1 MANPSHTLRTHAIS
15 RLTRAAL
22 CILIVAISAG
32 CAARP
37 PAAQVMSGA
46 STIPPK
52 APTASIHTT
61 ATAQPTLP
69 PTETPQPTQTPTL
82 IPFPTPR
89 GSPTVEP
96 SPTGDLPEL
105 RRTPPT
111 LMLHRENLDFDPVA
125 FMQEFIPLLQQANF
139 HTVTYRDI
147 SREPWI
153 TATQEGKLFII
164 TIDDIELQAPIDPS
178 VSKII
183 QMLEKAGYTAV
194 LGVITEG
201 TKPDVQTVQRLKEL
215 VEEGWEI
222 AAHTDTHVD
231 LHELEK
237 VSPYGARLEFRTCAD
252 KVEAALGV
260 RPITLVLPYGSMVAD
275 LKILTREHVVWVV
288 GINGGKQYRMSNV
301 VFFVGRESP
310 SGDAASTYKA
320 ILDRFLGS

>member
-1 MANPSHTLRTHAIS
+1 MAKQTHPTRYHPTRRLIRAVLCGLIAAIA
-15 RLTRAAL
+15 T
-22 CILIVAISAG
+22 G
-32 CAARP
+32 CAGGP
-37 PAAQVMSGA
+37 SSAQVIA
-46 STIPPK
+46 DA
-52 APTASIHTT
+52 APVT
-61 ATAQPTLP
+61 ATAAASAIPPTSTPQPTLP
-69 PTETPQPTQTPTL
+69 PTQPPQPTHTPTL
-82 IPFPTPR
+82 EPSPAPR
-89 GSPTVEP
+89 SSPTVEP
-96 SPTGDLPEL
+96 SPTGALSEL

-125 FMQEFIPLLQQANF
+125 FMQEFIPLLQQGGF
-139 HTVTYRDI
+139 RTVTYRDI

-153 TATQEGKLFII
+153 TATHEGKLFII

-178 VSKII
+178 VAKVIA
-183 QMLEKAGYTAV
+183 MLEEAGCTAV

-215 VEEGWEI
+215 VAEGWEM

-237 VSPYGARLEFRTCAD
+237 ISPYGARLEFRTCAD
-252 KVEAALGV
+252 KIEAAIGV

-275 LKILTREHVVWVV
+275 LKILTREHVVWVA
-288 GINGGKQYRMSNV
+288 GINGGRQYRMSNV
-301 VFFVGRESP
+301 VFFVGREGP